1 MMQIFDFKLFSTL
14 NFVDCFSLVIFF
26 FVCPQMRK
34 ILVFP
39 FLHRSVT
46 CITNNLSRPQAA
58 ASASAVGFGGPSSL
72 TTSAATGGYM
82 GGRVTI
88 CTTGPGASSPTK
100 SMSSGSMSGIVQ
112 DPTLGREVV
121 TVNVNQINE
130 DLIRQVGAVSNTVNP
145 PASHSYLQGK
155 DVLFLV

>member
-1 MMQIFDFKLFSTL
+1 
-14 NFVDCFSLVIFF
+14 
-26 FVCPQMRK
+26 
-34 ILVFP
+34 
-39 FLHRSVT
+39 
-46 CITNNLSRPQAA
+46 
-58 ASASAVGFGGPSSL
+58 
-72 TTSAATGGYM
+72 M

-130 DLIRQVGAVSNTVNP
+130 DLIRQVGAVSNTVNT
-145 PASHSYLQGK
+145 PAASMASNSYLQGFYNP
-155 DVLFLV
+155 LPTSTLSSRRIAPYR

>member
-1 MMQIFDFKLFSTL
+1 MS
-14 NFVDCFSLVIFF
+14 
-26 FVCPQMRK
+26 
-34 ILVFP
+34 
-39 FLHRSVT
+39 
-46 CITNNLSRPQAA
+46 
-58 ASASAVGFGGPSSL
+58 
-72 TTSAATGGYM
+72 
-82 GGRVTI
+82 GRVTI

-155 DVLFLV
+155 VFGLFQTLFSNIPLYLTNNFNVG

>member
-1 MMQIFDFKLFSTL
+1 
-14 NFVDCFSLVIFF
+14 
-26 FVCPQMRK
+26 
-34 ILVFP
+34 
-39 FLHRSVT
+39 
-46 CITNNLSRPQAA
+46 
-58 ASASAVGFGGPSSL
+58 
-72 TTSAATGGYM
+72 M

-145 PASHSYLQGK
+145 PASHSYLQGNIFDRK
-155 DVLFLV
+155 SSKHDNHIFACIGLWNFIMLQVKLIMKTENVLILIVLF